1 MRPIATRKSRRSA
14 KRPAV
19 SVRGIFRRLARPD
32 TSVAAGILI
41 SRLSGLLRVSLFS
54 AYFGQVSEAAD
65 AFNAAFRIPNLL
77 QNLFGEGALSGSFIP
92 VHAALRARG
101 EHDAAART
109 ARTVFALLAL
119 LMSLLV
125 LAGVLAAPV
134 LVAVVAPG
142 FTGSKRE
149 LTVRLVQILFPGAGV
164 LVASAWCLGVLN
176 SHGKFLLSYT
186 APVAWNAAM
195 IATLVIF
202 GSHHDLNAL
211 AVYLAWG
218 SVAGSFLQFAVQAPT
233 AFSLSRGGGS
243 LALTSPVRNALRN
256 FMPVLVSRGAVQ
268 LTGYVDAM
276 IASLL
281 PTGAVTG
288 LTNAQLLYTLPVS
301 LFGIAV
307 SAAELPAMSGDAAR
321 DEGPAGR
328 YGALRQRINAG
339 LTRLAFFVVPSAVA
353 FAGLGDV
360 LAAALLQ
367 RGRFRP
373 EDSLY
378 VWGILAGSSIGLLAT
393 TMARLYSVAHY
404 ALGDPK
410 RPLRYAIVRLIGVT
424 TLGYLCAIVLP
435 PRLGIA
441 PEWGAAGLTASAGV
455 SGWIEFALLRASINR
470 RVGGTGLK
478 VSYVARLWTA
488 GVIAAGAGWTI
499 KLVVSP
505 MDPTVRGALILGV
518 FGVTYAIAARLLRI
532 PIPGLGRR

>member
-1 MRPIATRKSRRSA
+1 VSHSARR
-14 KRPAV
+14 
-19 SVRGIFRRLARPD
+19 IFSRLARPD
-32 TSVAAGILI
+32 ISVAAGILI
-41 SRLSGLLRVSLFS
+41 SRLSGLARASLFS

-92 VHAALRARG
+92 VHAALRAKG
-101 EHDAAART
+101 DHAAAAHT
-109 ARTVFALLAL
+109 ARTIFALLSL

-125 LAGVLAAPV
+125 LIGVLAAPV
-134 LVAVVAPG
+134 LVGIIAPG
-142 FTGSKRE
+142 FSGAKRE
-149 LTVRLVQILFPGAGV
+149 LTILLVRILFPGAGL
-164 LVASAWCLGVLN
+164 LVTSAWCLGVLN

-202 GSHHDLNAL
+202 GSKTGLTML
-211 AVYLAWG
+211 AIYLAWG
-218 SVAGSFLQFAVQAPT
+218 SVAGSFLQFAVQAPL
-233 AFSLSRGGGS
+233 AFSLSTGGGTF
-243 LALTSPVRNALRN
+243 ALTAPVRTAVRN
-256 FMPVLVSRGAVQ
+256 FVPVLVSRGAVQ
-268 LTGYVDAM
+268 LTAYVDSI

-307 SAAELPAMSGDAAR
+307 SASELPAMSGDAVLGEAR
-321 DEGPAGR
+321 GAR
-328 YGALRQRINAG
+328 YGALRARINAG

-353 FAGLGDV
+353 FAALGDV

-373 EDSLY
+373 QDSLY

-404 ALGDPK
+404 ALGDTK
-410 RPLRYAIVRLIGVT
+410 RPLRYAIVRLVAVT

-435 PRLGIA
+435 PRIGLA
-441 PEWGAAGLTASAGV
+441 PAWGAAGLTASAGV
-455 SGWIEFALLRASINR
+455 SGWIELLLLRRSLNTRI
-470 RVGGTGLK
+470 GGTGLAAA
-478 VSYVARLWTA
+478 YLARLWTA
-488 GVIAAGAGWTI
+488 GITAAAVSWAV
-499 KLVVSP
+499 KLLLPPV
-505 MDPTVRGALILGV
+505 DPIVRGIVVLGV
-518 FGVTYAIAARLLRI
+518 FGGIYLGAARAFGVA
-532 PIPGLGRR
+532 IPGFRR